1 MDTLHRSPSYHR
13 SRRHRKGPPIVGRLI
28 DLYLST
34 HTYVVKT
41 KYLLSDS
48 MTVEDQVQYQELR
61 VEILNNEIQ
70 AIRIFQTLKLPR
82 WRSLPE
88 DLRQVFIMA
97 AVGSLGNGFAV
108 TCNVGPR
115 AAKRASE
122 ASRGPADYIGRKLR
136 GLISIAPELAIV
148 LEDADNRRGCN
159 PGLHFHAALRMST
172 DQVAALEAVLLKLFA
187 SDYVEV
193 AGNQAVFIKP
203 IREPGSW
210 GSYCCKT
217 LLKPN
222 QVDKAV
228 FATQAAS
235 RAGEQLY
242 NKTMRWIR
250 ELPAPEL
257 LQAELDGLL
266 RQLVPSRPCPELCQ
280 LIRHHAER
288 RSEARRLRRK
298 QARDIKQLAAANPD
312 QIMQELVSIFRS
324 ASERSYT
331 EAFVSPVERADE
343 EILNKRD
350 TGSTQRSIALTER
363 YSEVPS
369 VGIWASNEQDD
380 VPLMGLA

>member
-1 MDTLHRSPSYHR
+1 MDTLYHSPSYNR
-13 SRRHRKGPPIVGRLI
+13 SRRHRKGPSTVGRLI

-34 HTYVVKT
+34 QAYVVKT

-48 MTVEDQVQYQELR
+48 MTVEDQEQYQELR
-61 VEILNNEIQ
+61 TEILNNEVR
-70 AIRIFQTLKLPR
+70 AKKIFQTLKLPR

-97 AVGSLGNGFAV
+97 AVGSLGNGLAV

-136 GLISIAPELAIV
+136 GLMSIAPELAIV
-148 LEDADNRRGCN
+148 LEDAEYRQGCN
-159 PGLHFHAALRMST
+159 PGLHFHAAIRMST
-172 DQVAALEAVLLKLFA
+172 DQIAVLEAALLRLFS

-203 IREPGSW
+203 ICEPGTW

-228 FATQAAS
+228 FATKAAS

-242 NKTMRWIR
+242 NETMRWIR
-250 ELPAPEL
+250 ELPVPEL
-257 LQAELDGLL
+257 LQAELDDSL
-266 RQLVPSRPCPELCQ
+266 RQLVLSKQCPELCL
-280 LIRHHAER
+280 LIRHHAEH
-288 RSEARRLRRK
+288 RSETRRLRRK
-298 QARDIKQLAAANPD
+298 QARDIKQLAATNPD

-324 ASERSYT
+324 ASERSYI

-343 EILNKRD
+343 EILNKLD
-350 TGSTQRSIALTER
+350 IGSTQRSIALTER
-363 YSEVPS
+363 YSELPG
-369 VGIWASNEQDD
+369 VGVWSNN
-380 VPLMGLA
+380 